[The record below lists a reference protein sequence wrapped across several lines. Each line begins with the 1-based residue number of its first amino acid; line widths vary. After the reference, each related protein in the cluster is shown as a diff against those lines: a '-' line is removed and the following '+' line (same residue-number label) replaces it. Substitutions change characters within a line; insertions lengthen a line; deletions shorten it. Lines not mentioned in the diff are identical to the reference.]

1 MAFDLA
7 AALSLKPVSKLDT
20 KESPVQ
26 MIDLDLIDPHPDNFF
41 EVEEDITDLAE
52 SISLNGLLQ
61 PLVVTP
67 ADGGRYRTIA
77 GHRRRKALLQL
88 AAEAPEKWNRVP
100 CMVTHPASPEL
111 EELALIQTNTEARE
125 IGWAE
130 KNKAATRVEAILV
143 KLQQEQ
149 GIKLPG
155 KMRANVAKIIKTSES
170 QIARAKFIAEHLI
183 KQLKSKGISDS
194 VAYKLAHLPKE
205 QQKELYDYYKSE
217 LWRIDSSALKRY
229 KDNIAEGKEPFAQ
242 RVSEETRV
250 RDCYTMP
257 RLNNKYRKC
266 DHEAVIKARK
276 SKSELPEW
284 QRCQTR
290 TCCSYCSYRFDCD
303 DVCPH
308 CVTNIDKQRNNE
320 SFALGQ
326 RLRSCRR
333 RADVSVDS
341 AAKAMG
347 ISTDIIH
354 ESETKANFTVL
365 QIKGY
370 CELYRCTPNDIF
382 GFDAT
387 PQYDAPRAWRWLH
400 LDGTPKDGQLCQL
413 LVYSDDPITIDG
425 NVFCSFRT
433 ARWQAGRFVSA
444 VNDQVPLK
452 DNLIGWLPLPE
463 PPVGYTATLSRID
476 DLKAGDDERFVV

>member
-7 AALSLKPVSKLDT
+7 AALQLKAVSKLDT
-20 KESPVQ
+20 TETPVQ
-26 MIDLDLIDPHPDNFF
+26 MIALELIDPHPDNFF
-41 EVEEDITDLAE
+41 TVENDITDLAE

-67 ADGGRYRTIA
+67 AEDGRYRTIA

-88 AAEAPEKWNRVP
+88 AAEAPEKWQRVP

-125 IGWAE
+125 IGWDE
-130 KNKAATRVEAILV
+130 KNKAATRVEEILV
-143 KLQQEQ
+143 KLQKEQ
-149 GIKLPG
+149 GVQLPG
-155 KMRANVAKIIKTSES
+155 KMRTHVAKIIKASES
-170 QIARAKFIAEHLI
+170 QIARAKFIAKNLI
-183 KQLKSKGISDS
+183 KQLKTKGISDS

-205 QQKELYDYYKSE
+205 QQKELYEHYKNE
-217 LWRIDSSALKRY
+217 IWRIDSSALKRY
-229 KDNIAEGKEPFAQ
+229 QDNIAEGKEPFAP
-242 RVSEETRV
+242 RVSEESRV

-257 RLNNKYRKC
+257 RLNNKYQKC

-276 SKSELPEW
+276 GKSDLPEW
-284 QRCQTR
+284 QRCQTW
-290 TCCSYCSYRFDCD
+290 TCCSCCSYRFDCD

-308 CVTNIDKQRNNE
+308 CVPNIDKQRNVE

-326 RLRSCRR
+326 RLRACRC
-333 RADVSVDS
+333 RADVSVGS

-347 ISTDIIH
+347 ISTDAIND
-354 ESETKANFTVL
+354 SETKAYFTVL
-365 QIKGY
+365 QVKEY

-382 GFDAT
+382 GFDA
-387 PQYDAPRAWRWLH
+387 PLQSDAPAKWLRLH

-425 NVFCSFRT
+425 NVFCSVRT
-433 ARWQAGRFVSA
+433 ARWQDGRFVSA

-463 PPVGYTATLSRID
+463 PPEGYTLSLGKID
-476 DLKAGDDERFVV
+476 GLEDESEEPG

>member
-26 MIDLDLIDPHPDNFF
+26 MIGLDLIDPHPDNFF
-41 EVEEDITDLAE
+41 EVEDDITDLAE

-170 QIARAKFIAEHLI
+170 QIARAKFISENLI

-205 QQKELYDYYKSE
+205 QQKELYDHYKSE
-217 LWRIDSSALKRY
+217 LWRIDSSAIKRY

-242 RVSEETRV
+242 RVTEASHV
-250 RDCYTMP
+250 RECYTMP
-257 RLNNKYRKC
+257 RINNKYQKC

-276 SKSELPEW
+276 SKSDLPEW

-290 TCCSYCSYRFDCD
+290 TCCSCCSYRFDCD

-308 CVTNIDKQRNNE
+308 CVPDIDKQRNTE

-326 RLRSCRR
+326 RLRACRR
-333 RADVSVDS
+333 HADVSVGA

-347 ISTDIIH
+347 ISTDAIH
-354 ESETKANFTVL
+354 DSETKANFTIL

-370 CELYRCTPNDIF
+370 CDLYRCTPNDIF
-382 GFDAT
+382 GFDAP
-387 PQYDAPRAWRWLH
+387 PQSDAPAKWLRLH

-413 LVYSDDPITIDG
+413 LVSDDNPITVG
-425 NVFCSFRT
+425 GKVFCSVRT
-433 ARWQAGRFVSA
+433 ARWKNGKFVSA
-444 VNDQVPLK
+444 MNEQVEAK
-452 DNLIGWLPLPE
+452 GHLIGWMPLAE
-463 PPVGYTATLSRID
+463 PPEGYTLSLGKID
-476 DLKAGDDERFVV
+476 RPGDE

>member
-52 SISLNGLLQ
+52 SIALNGLLQ

-67 ADGGRYRTIA
+67 ADDGRYRTIA

-88 AAEAPEKWNRVP
+88 AAEAPENWKRVP

-149 GIKLPG
+149 GVKLPG

-170 QIARAKFIAEHLI
+170 QLARAKFIADNLI
-183 KQLKSKGISDS
+183 KPLKKKDISDS

-205 QQKELYDYYKSE
+205 QQKELYDHYKSA
-217 LWRIDSSALKRY
+217 LWKLSSSSIKQY
-229 KDNIAEGKEPFAQ
+229 QDNIADGKDPFAIPE
-242 RVSEETRV
+242 SHKTV
-250 RDCYTMP
+250 RDCYNM
-257 RLNNKYRKC
+257 KMKDDHYQKC
-266 DHEAVIKARK
+266 DHVAVIAARNGDSSLQAWEK
-276 SKSELPEW
+276 CNL
-284 QRCQTR
+284 R
-290 TCCSYCSYRFDCD
+290 TCCSYCPFRYDCKD
-303 DVCPH
+303 ACGH
-308 CVTNIDKQRNNE
+308 IDKEIKKQKNTE
-320 SFALGQ
+320 SYSIGQ
-326 RLRSCRR
+326 RLRACRIS
-333 RADVSVDS
+333 ADVSVDN
-341 AAKAMG
+341 AATTLNL
-347 ISTDIIH
+347 STCQVV
-354 ESETKANFTVL
+354 ESETLASFGLL
-365 QIKGY
+365 QVPKF
-370 CELYRCTPNDIF
+370 CELYSCTPNDIF
-382 GFDAT
+382 GFDV
-387 PQYDAPRAWRWLH
+387 PPRSDAPAKWRRLH
-400 LDGTPKDGQLCQL
+400 LDGTPKDGQLCQI
-413 LVYSDDPITIDG
+413 LVYSNDPITIDG
-425 NVFCSFRT
+425 NVFCSVRT
-433 ARWQAGRFVSA
+433 ARWKDGHFMSA

-463 PPVGYTATLSRID
+463 PPDGYTATLSRID
-476 DLKAGDDERFVV
+476 ALKGGDDHEDS